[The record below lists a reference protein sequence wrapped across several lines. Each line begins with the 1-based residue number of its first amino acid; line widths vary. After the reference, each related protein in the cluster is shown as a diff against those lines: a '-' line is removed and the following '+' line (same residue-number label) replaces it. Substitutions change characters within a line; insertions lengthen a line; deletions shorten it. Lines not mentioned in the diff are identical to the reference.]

1 MHREFRFP
9 PISLVFFITART
21 ASTRI
26 LGGTTTPRKLR
37 ASRPKKKNRTRLRA
51 DHRATTITATMRA
64 LLAALLVLAI
74 AVTARAQQ
82 TRRGLL
88 DQSDAILTLQRST
101 HHCGRRTQEALLQ
114 MAAMAILRPGQRV
127 SLLELVQNDE
137 VKDALLEMDLACV
150 AKTYAFREVMR
161 DVITPLVVAPG
172 LEGIL
177 DAQNASSLLI
187 QFYDLGCSTGQL
199 LGVAPKLARE
209 ISQLR
214 RDGQYVQESQLLY
227 QFYQI
232 KYEYGAE
239 EVGFTQRTADGHQAV
254 SVCLAGD
261 PMKSILSARECQ
273 DEYGGRKCHRG
284 PRSQDPLTLPYS
296 ALYVPRKKPARAE
309 EAEEGR
315 SSSSRRRSG
324 SSSSSRRYDSTYL
337 ERTLNSNFF
346 QLP

>member
-1 MHREFRFP
+1 MR
-9 PISLVFFITART
+9 AR
-21 ASTRI
+21 
-26 LGGTTTPRKLR
+26 G
-37 ASRPKKKNRTRLRA
+37 
-51 DHRATTITATMRA
+51 A

-214 RDGQYVQESQLLY
+214 RDGRYVQESQLLY

-232 KYEYGAE
+232 KYDYGAE
-239 EVGFTQRTADGHQAV
+239 ELGFTQRTADGHQAV

-315 SSSSRRRSG
+315 SSSSRRRRSG
-324 SSSSSRRYDSTYL
+324 SSSSSRRDDSTYL
-337 ERTLNSNFF
+337 ERTLNSNLF

>member
-1 MHREFRFP
+1 MYKYTSIECTANSGSPSH
-9 PISLVFFITART
+9 SFFSITART

-74 AVTARAQQ
+74 AGTARAQQ

-161 DVITPLVVAPG
+161 DVITPWWSHRAWRG
-172 LEGIL
+172 
-177 DAQNASSLLI
+177 SW
-187 QFYDLGCSTGQL
+187 T
-199 LGVAPKLARE
+199 
-209 ISQLR
+209 R
-214 RDGQYVQESQLLY
+214 R
-227 QFYQI
+227 
-232 KYEYGAE
+232 
-239 EVGFTQRTADGHQAV
+239 T
-254 SVCLAGD
+254 
-261 PMKSILSARECQ
+261 
-273 DEYGGRKCHRG
+273 
-284 PRSQDPLTLPYS
+284 PR
-296 ALYVPRKKPARAE
+296 AC
-309 EAEEGR
+309 
-315 SSSSRRRSG
+315 
-324 SSSSSRRYDSTYL
+324 
-337 ERTLNSNFF
+337 
-346 QLP
+346 